1 MENKEIKKT
10 DNSKASKIVSWLVA
24 LAVLGVI
31 SFNEIANYKV
41 PRVNKSDI
49 KAKEIEVAAK
59 QMWLEISVEE
69 DLKQPEK
76 YDSIDDYYYIEKS
89 ENTIQAQ
96 DALNKAQAELEKMLA
111 DKRLADSLTQI
122 PKRVR
127 FKENVKSGLIKYHT
141 ACLNRLTR

>member
-122 PKRVR
+122 PKLVR